1 MSIRLNKVIRELNVG
16 IDTIV
21 DYLKETGVEI
31 KSNPNEKITEEQY
44 EALRTKFGA
53 DKTLRKEA
61 DKLLMEQKDRKEKE
75 KKPAPAPRKQ
85 QVIKTEIPA
94 DLRPGFKTVGRI
106 DLDAT
111 SAAPRKE
118 VKSPAAAPATA
129 AAPAAPAKSAVS
141 SPAAPGGKERSEG

>member
-61 DKLLMEQKDRKEKE
+61 DKLLMEQKDRKDAWEHYM
-75 KKPAPAPRKQ
+75 AYTRQ
-85 QVIKTEIPA
+85 GGCRVFTELLKNA
-94 DLRPGFKTVGRI
+94 GL
-106 DLDAT
+106 
-111 SAAPRKE
+111 E
-118 VKSPAAAPATA
+118 SPFEESCLNGVCRTA
-129 AAPAAPAKSAVS
+129 
-141 SPAAPGGKERSEG
+141 SEWLKGYDMTGIE